1 MDLKRRIALSAALV
15 AVGLGAGQFVQS
27 RSASEKRLATA
38 STEAKPTAIT
48 SLSAGADAG
57 AKVTPPKPEVP
68 VQPVA
73 QAQVATPVVP
83 KMADKVVAPVVD
95 AAVAPKLPEVAAESK
110 PALPLPAIV
119 APKPSL
125 TATTTPAIPP
135 KTEAVKVAAAD
146 CVLALDLVVQPSA
159 MLGVTLTAPCHKGE
173 RVVLKHGGLAITAQ
187 ASATGSVFLTL
198 PAMER
203 LAKVTAQFADGKT
216 AEAQMDVPELL
227 QFRRFGVQWLA
238 DDAFQVHAFE
248 GGADYG
254 MPGHISAA
262 DPHVPLGGAPA
273 KGGFLTL
280 LGDGAVKL
288 PMLAQI
294 YTYPAATDAKVDV
307 VVEAAVTPATCGRE
321 LLGETLTSFGGSS
334 MVTDL
339 TMAMPEC
346 DATGDILVLKN
357 LVPEMKVAAN

>member
-27 RSASEKRLATA
+27 RSPSEQRQTNASAET
-38 STEAKPTAIT
+38 KPTAIT
-48 SLSAGADAG
+48 TLSAGEDAA
-57 AKVTPPKPEVP
+57 AKVTPQKAAAPIQATAAMPALPMPALPKTEAKIAPSD
-68 VQPVA
+68 A
-73 QAQVATPVVP
+73 LP
-83 KMADKVVAPVVD
+83 KTSAKLSIDAISTAP
-95 AAVAPKLPEVAAESK
+95 K
-110 PALPLPAIV
+110 PALPKPAI
-119 APKPSL
+119 
-125 TATTTPAIPP
+125 TAASTPALPQ
-135 KTEAVKVAAAD
+135 KTEPAKVAAGD

-187 ASATGSVFLTL
+187 ASVTGAVFITL
-198 PAMER
+198 PAMEKM
-203 LAKVTAQFADGKT
+203 AKVTAQFADGKT
-216 AEAQMDVPELL
+216 AEAQMEVPELL

-238 DDAFQVHAFE
+238 EDAFQVHAFE

-280 LGDGAVKL
+280 LGDGTVKL

-294 YTYPAATDAKVDV
+294 YTYPAAIDAKVDV

-321 LLGETLTSFGGSS
+321 LLGETLTSFDGTS

-339 TMAMPEC
+339 TMAMPGC